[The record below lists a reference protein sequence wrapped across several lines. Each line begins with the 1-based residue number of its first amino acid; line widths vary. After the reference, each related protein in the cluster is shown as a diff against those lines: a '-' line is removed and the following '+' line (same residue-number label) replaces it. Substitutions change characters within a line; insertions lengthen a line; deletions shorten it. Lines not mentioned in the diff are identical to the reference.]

1 MEKKQSSQKTKNF
14 LKKNVYYIIM
24 AVCLLAIAA
33 MITVTVLINNG
44 TIPVGDDKLNTDGPN
59 EPTINDPIDNGNN
72 GNNDSGNNGNNGN
85 NGNTDKDP
93 GNQQP
98 NNPNPDKPTDTE
110 PVAIVFASP
119 VADVNVIQEYS
130 MDMLVWNST
139 LKHYAVHNGIDFGGA
154 EGTNVYSAYDGVV
167 TSVTYD
173 VLNGNTV
180 TIKHGDKLY
189 TTYSSLNE
197 PVVTVGQTVAK
208 GGVIGTMGVTATAE
222 YAMGAHVHF
231 SVMEDG
237 NIIDPETYLTLSS
250 QK

>member
-1 MEKKQSSQKTKNF
+1 
-14 LKKNVYYIIM
+14 M

-44 TIPVGDDKLNTDGPN
+44 VIKMGEDNLNTDVPN
-59 EPTINDPIDNGNN
+59 EPTINDPVGDNNVDAGNN
-72 GNNDSGNNGNNGN
+72 GDGNKEP
-85 NGNTDKDP
+85 D
-93 GNQQP
+93 NQQP
-98 NNPNPDKPTDTE
+98 TNPTPDKPTDTE
-110 PVAIVFASP
+110 PVAVVFASP
-119 VADVNVIQEYS
+119 VTDVNVIQEYS

-154 EGTNVYSAYDGVV
+154 DGTNVYCVYDGVV

-208 GGVIGTMGVTATAE
+208 GGIIGTMGVTATAE

-231 SVMEDG
+231 SVTENG